1 MDGRDRP
8 LGAYSVF
15 HVKRNAQEEIFVDVV
30 SAADEA
36 TARRRAERLF
46 GNIAILHV
54 RKNDLA
60 PEDGPASSTPP
71 AAKTQHPHD
80 AAGYPSARFIIGKFH
95 ATSAAAAGAAT
106 AAVAFVITKVVF
118 KSGSAVSVLLF
129 PLFRSHGSFSVTL
142 RVFTR
147 A

>member
-1 MDGRDRP
+1 MGATKGFEGMPGRSTDSAIEMDGRDRP

-80 AAGYPSARFIIGKFH
+80 AAGYPSARFINGKFH
-95 ATSAAAAGAAT
+95 ATSAAAAGAALQD
-106 AAVAFVITKVVF
+106 IDE
-118 KSGSAVSVLLF
+118 
-129 PLFRSHGSFSVTL
+129 
-142 RVFTR
+142 
-147 A
+147 